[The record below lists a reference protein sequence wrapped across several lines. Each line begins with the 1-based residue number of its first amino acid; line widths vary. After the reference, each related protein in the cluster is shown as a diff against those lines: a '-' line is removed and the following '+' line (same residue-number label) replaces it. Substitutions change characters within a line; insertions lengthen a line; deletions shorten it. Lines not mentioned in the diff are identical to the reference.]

1 MPKNTFTDG
10 FYNTCDIGDFRAHI
24 FCPQTKA
31 KEHQEAGAPEQ
42 LATDVQSI
50 KDTLD
55 NAKLQRGLLV
65 PTNNE
70 KGHFGKSEQG
80 PDAYG

>member
-1 MPKNTFTDG
+1 MTSATSEGTFSALTE
-10 FYNTCDIGDFRAHI
+10 
-24 FCPQTKA
+24 TKA
-31 KEHQEAGAPEQ
+31 REHQEAGAPEQ
-42 LATDVQSI
+42 LPTDVQSI